1 VQAFATPLP
10 GPSKSLNLRA
20 VIEPGEMP
28 KMAARGFRF
37 FALLLG
43 VLAAG
48 LAVAADKYPSRP
60 VHWIVGFAAG
70 GPNDT
75 VARIFG
81 EWLSNH
87 LGQQFVVE
95 DRTGQGGMI
104 AANYVLKSAPDG
116 YTVMFVAPNN
126 AIGTTLY
133 KRLPFDFLRDA
144 APVAGL
150 MRLANLMVVPPSLP
164 VNSVAEFIAYA
175 KAHPGELSFASSGN
189 GTSVHMS
196 GELFKAM
203 TGVNM
208 VHVPYRGSAAVYPDL
223 LSGKVHVLFD
233 NVPGAIGFV
242 RDGRLR
248 ALGVTTAERS
258 KALPDVPTVAETV
271 PGYEASVWY
280 GIAAPKGTPPEAI
293 EILNKAVNAALADP
307 KMQAR
312 VADLGGVPMP
322 MSPAEFGKLLADE
335 TEKWGKVVKFAN
347 ISVE

>member
-1 VQAFATPLP
+1 
-10 GPSKSLNLRA
+10 
-20 VIEPGEMP
+20 
-28 KMAARGFRF
+28 MAARGFRF

-133 KRLPFDFLRDA
+133 KRLPFDFLHDA